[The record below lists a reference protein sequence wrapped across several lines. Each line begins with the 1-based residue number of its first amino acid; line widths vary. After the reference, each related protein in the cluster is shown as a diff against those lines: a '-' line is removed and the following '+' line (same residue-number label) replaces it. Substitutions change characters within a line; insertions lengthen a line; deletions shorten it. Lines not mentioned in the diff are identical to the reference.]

1 MQQSEILSVAERLI
15 PAYHAEDFDFL
26 LSQMTE
32 GESPSLKLLVK
43 MELNR
48 IMAPCTKSIDLRGRI
63 DTECRQFTLDGRKHW
78 LDDIALNAYQRGT
91 KKFKGYTEGAWE
103 LVMTPRTQPL
113 RNIVKTSSQHNQ
125 DLTNA
130 NSPYEA
136 EAINLGYD
144 LKRQENRLKISSQV
158 EITTSKGQSLHG
170 VTVDIS
176 PSGAK
181 FKVPSAFKYN
191 LGEIIS
197 VKFTE
202 LIEKSQENDVYQA
215 VEFRVLGIDESYEN
229 NAVKFLRTIKV
240 SNNNIVARLLDESLN
255 SSSKKTSHE
264 NQDRI
269 IRTRTR
275 GIEHTYLKHTCNLPL
290 FFSGSELKLA
300 LLTDNNH
307 PLWQYWHDE
316 RNQQAL
322 GTLFN
327 EQRMNLLA
335 KPGVKGTSN
344 VIYSFT
350 HEHQDKTLFYS
361 MMLPEASR
369 EQRQLFW
376 HIGGKRKSWKAFK
389 FSVFE
394 LSDTER
400 QALAKHSDTLAQSSA
415 QLTHCGIL
423 QEIGDH
429 ESAADYLLS
438 EKPRIPSS
446 ELNRFRH
453 PRSVVGNI
461 QSIYFDSQTRRKEPR
476 YQFKSPLQL
485 TSQDG
490 AAANG
495 HTLDISKRGLSISL
509 EHPMVLKIND
519 PVLVNFNELQLY
531 DKNLPL
537 STVPYHVIRVSPNGR
552 NVQLVIAENT
562 KTMRTIAFLNGLIDQ
577 NQSKLIKKKEILP
590 THSLLESLHNILLS
604 KMVSNPIFIDKPG
617 STLRCKI
624 IGVNFPLNKHLALLA
639 KLGHNQK
646 FSLEPIFKGHSNSLL
661 AEPLKRIEGAEP
673 KHHDVYIAA
682 VKFGDKIQSVHTK
695 LVKDFASAKERIL
708 FIKKAQHLG
717 DVYVLR
723 VTTAPIFNPLTS
735 LFQSDLEELSRIS
748 MHQAKKLENEVT
760 AFIGYG
766 EIEDITD
773 EVLIRLELTR

>member
-1 MQQSEILSVAERLI
+1 MQQSEILSIAERLI
-15 PAYHAEDFDFL
+15 PAYHAEDFEFL

-63 DTECRQFTLDGRKHW
+63 DNECRQFTLDGRKHW

-113 RNIVKTSSQHNQ
+113 RSVVNSASQNTQDITS
-125 DLTNA
+125 A

-158 EITTSKGQSLHG
+158 EVTTSKGQSLHG

-181 FKVPSAFKYN
+181 FKVPSVFRYN

-202 LIEKSQENDVYQA
+202 LVEKSLETDVNQA

-229 NAVKFLRTIKV
+229 DAVKFLRTIKV
-240 SNNNIVARLLDESLN
+240 SDNNIVARLLDESLN
-255 SSSKKTSHE
+255 STSKKTSHE
-264 NQDRI
+264 NQDRV

-327 EQRMNLLA
+327 EQRMNLLT

-350 HEHQDKTLFYS
+350 HEHQNKTLFYS
-361 MMLPEASR
+361 MMLPEATR

-394 LSDTER
+394 LSETER

-453 PRSVVGNI
+453 PRTVVGNI

-495 HTLDISKRGLSISL
+495 HTLDISKRGLSITL
-509 EHPMVLKIND
+509 EQPMVLKIND
-519 PVLVNFNELQLY
+519 PVIVNFNELQLY

-552 NVQLVIAENT
+552 NVQLVIAENA

-577 NQSKLIKKKEILP
+577 NQSKLIKKREILP
-590 THSLLESLHNILLS
+590 TNSLLESLHNILLS
-604 KMVSNPIFIDKPG
+604 KMVSSPIFIDKPS

-624 IGVNFPLNKHLALLA
+624 IGVNFPLNKHLTLLA

-646 FSLEPIFKGHSNSLL
+646 FSLEPIFKGHTNSLL

-723 VTTAPIFNPLTS
+723 VTTAPIFNPLTT
-735 LFQSDLEELSRIS
+735 LFQSDLEELARIS
-748 MHQAKKLENEVT
+748 MHQAKKLENEIT

>member
-15 PAYHAEDFDFL
+15 PAYHAEDFEFL

-63 DTECRQFTLDGRKHW
+63 DNECRQFTLDGRKHW

-103 LVMTPRTQPL
+103 LVMAPRIQPL
-113 RNIVKTSSQHNQ
+113 RSVVKSASQSNQGITS
-125 DLTNA
+125 A

-158 EITTSKGQSLHG
+158 EVTTSKGQSLHG

-181 FKVPSAFKYN
+181 FKVPSAFRYN
-191 LGEIIS
+191 LGEIIC

-202 LIEKSQENDVYQA
+202 LFEKSLDTDINEIVK
-215 VEFRVLGIDESYEN
+215 FRVLGIDESYEN
-229 NAVKFLRTIKV
+229 DAVKFLRTVKI
-240 SNNNIVARLLDESLN
+240 SDNNILASLLDAALN
-255 SSSKKTSHE
+255 STSKKTHHE

-322 GTLFN
+322 GSLFN

-344 VIYSFT
+344 VLYSFT
-350 HEHQDKTLFYS
+350 HEHKNKTLFYS
-361 MMLPEASR
+361 MMLPEATR

-394 LSDTER
+394 LSETER
-400 QALAKHSDTLAQSSA
+400 QALAKHSDMLAQSSA
-415 QLTHCGIL
+415 QLTHCAIL
-423 QEIGDH
+423 QEIGNH

-446 ELNRFRH
+446 ALNSFRH
-453 PRSVVGNI
+453 PRAVVGNI

-476 YQFKSPLQL
+476 YQFKSPLQI
-485 TSQDG
+485 TSQEG
-490 AAANG
+490 TAANG
-495 HTLDISKRGLSISL
+495 HTLDISKRGLSITL
-509 EHPMVLKIND
+509 EHPMILKIND
-519 PVLVNFNELQLY
+519 PVIVNFNELQLY

-552 NVQLVIAENT
+552 NVQLVIAENA

-577 NQSKLIKKKEILP
+577 NQSKLIKKREILP
-590 THSLLESLHNILLS
+590 TNSLLESLHNILLS
-604 KMVSNPIFIDKPG
+604 KMVSTPIFIDKPS

-624 IGVNFPLNKHLALLA
+624 IGVNFPLNKHLTLLA

-646 FSLEPIFKGHSNSLL
+646 FSLEPIFKGHTNSLL

-723 VTTAPIFNPLTS
+723 VTTARIFNPLTT
-735 LFQSDLEELSRIS
+735 LFQSDLEELARIS
-748 MHQAKKLENEVT
+748 MHQAKKLENEIT

-773 EVLIRLELTR
+773 EVLIRMELTR

>member
-15 PAYHAEDFDFL
+15 PAYHAEDFEFL

-63 DTECRQFTLDGRKHW
+63 DNECRQFTLDGRKHW

-103 LVMTPRTQPL
+103 LVMAPRIQPL
-113 RNIVKTSSQHNQ
+113 RSVVKSASQSNQGITS
-125 DLTNA
+125 A

-170 VTVDIS
+170 VTIDIS

-181 FKVPSAFKYN
+181 FKVPSAFRYN

-202 LIEKSQENDVYQA
+202 LVEKSLEADVNQA
-215 VEFRVLGIDESYEN
+215 VEFRVLGIDDSYEN
-229 NAVKFLRTIKV
+229 DAVKFLRTIKV
-240 SNNNIVARLLDESLN
+240 SDNNIVARLLDESLN
-255 SSSKKTSHE
+255 STSKKTSHE

-335 KPGVKGTSN
+335 K
-344 VIYSFT
+344 
-350 HEHQDKTLFYS
+350 HQNKTLFYS
-361 MMLPEASR
+361 MMLPEATR

-394 LSDTER
+394 LSETER

-438 EKPRIPSS
+438 EKPRVPSS
-446 ELNRFRH
+446 ELNCFRH
-453 PRSVVGNI
+453 PRAVVGNI

-495 HTLDISKRGLSISL
+495 HTLDISKRGLSITL
-509 EHPMVLKIND
+509 EHPMILKIND
-519 PVLVNFNELQLY
+519 PVIVNFNELQLY

-552 NVQLVIAENT
+552 NVQLVIAENA
-562 KTMRTIAFLNGLIDQ
+562 KTMRTIAFLNELIDQ
-577 NQSKLIKKKEILP
+577 NQSKLIKKREILP
-590 THSLLESLHNILLS
+590 TNSLLESLHNILLS
-604 KMVSNPIFIDKPG
+604 KMVSTPIFIDKPS

-624 IGVNFPLNKHLALLA
+624 IGVNFPLNKHLTLLA

-646 FSLEPIFKGHSNSLL
+646 FSLEPIFKGHTNSLL

-723 VTTAPIFNPLTS
+723 VTTAPIFNPLTT
-735 LFQSDLEELSRIS
+735 LFQSDLEELARIS
-748 MHQAKKLENEVT
+748 MHQAKKLENEIT

-773 EVLIRLELTR
+773 EVLILMELTR

>member
-15 PAYHAEDFDFL
+15 PAYHAEDFEFL

-63 DTECRQFTLDGRKHW
+63 DNECRQFTLDGRKHW

-113 RNIVKTSSQHNQ
+113 SVVKTSSQGNH
-125 DLTNA
+125 DITSA

-181 FKVPSAFKYN
+181 FKVPSAFRYN

-202 LIEKSQENDVYQA
+202 LIEKSQENDVNQA

-240 SNNNIVARLLDESLN
+240 SDNNIVARLLDESLN
-255 SSSKKTSHE
+255 STSKKTSHE

-350 HEHQDKTLFYS
+350 HEHQNKTLFYS

-394 LSDTER
+394 LSGTER

-453 PRSVVGNI
+453 PRTVVGTI

-476 YQFKSPLQL
+476 YQFKSPLQII
-485 TSQDG
+485 SQDG

-519 PVLVNFNELQLY
+519 QVLVNFNELQLY

-552 NVQLVIAENT
+552 NVQLVIAENA

-577 NQSKLIKKKEILP
+577 NQSKLVKKKEILP

-604 KMVSNPIFIDKPG
+604 KMVSNPIFIDKPS

>member
-15 PAYHAEDFDFL
+15 PAYHAEDFEFL

-63 DTECRQFTLDGRKHW
+63 DNECRQFTLDGRKHW

-91 KKFKGYTEGAWE
+91 KKFKGYTEGTWK

-113 RNIVKTSSQHNQ
+113 RSVVNISSQNKH
-125 DLTNA
+125 DITNA

-158 EITTSKGQSLHG
+158 EVTTSKGQSLHG

-181 FKVPSAFKYN
+181 FKVPSTFRYN

-202 LIEKSQENDVYQA
+202 LVEKSLEIDVNKA
-215 VEFRVLGIDESYEN
+215 IEFRVLGIDESYEN

-240 SNNNIVARLLDESLN
+240 SDNNILARLLDESLN

-264 NQDRI
+264 NQDRV

-350 HEHQDKTLFYS
+350 HEHQNKTLFYS

-394 LSDTER
+394 LSETER
-400 QALAKHSDTLAQSSA
+400 QSLAKHSDTLAQSSE

-453 PRSVVGNI
+453 PRTVVGNI

-476 YQFKSPLQL
+476 YKFKSPLQL
-485 TSQDG
+485 ASQDG
-490 AAANG
+490 TTANG
-495 HTLDISKRGLSISL
+495 HTLDISKRGLSITL
-509 EHPMVLKIND
+509 EHPMVLKTSD
-519 PVLVNFNELQLY
+519 SVLVNFNELQLY

-552 NVQLVIAENT
+552 YVQLVIEENA

-604 KMVSNPIFIDKPG
+604 KMVSSPIFIDKPS

-695 LVKDFASAKERIL
+695 LVKDFTSAKERIL

-735 LFQSDLEELSRIS
+735 LFQSDLEELARIS

>member
-63 DTECRQFTLDGRKHW
+63 DDECHQFTLDGRKHW

-91 KKFKGYTEGAWE
+91 KKFRGYTEGVWE
-103 LVMTPRTQPL
+103 MVMSPRTQPV
-113 RNIVKTSSQHNQ
+113 NNQINTAQQEDNGITS
-125 DLTNA
+125 A

-136 EAINLGYD
+136 EPINLGYD
-144 LKRQENRLKISSQV
+144 LKRQENRLKVASQV
-158 EITTSKGQSLHG
+158 EITTSKGQVLHG

-176 PSGAK
+176 PSGGK

-191 LGEIIS
+191 LGEIIG

-202 LIEKSQENDVYQA
+202 LVEKSKEPDVDKPT
-215 VEFRVLGIDESYEN
+215 EFRVLGIDDSFEN
-229 NAVKFLRTIKV
+229 NAVKFLRTV
-240 SNNNIVARLLDESLN
+240 RVCDSNVVGRLIEESLN
-255 SSSKKTSHE
+255 SSSKKTQHE

-327 EQRMNLLA
+327 EQRMNQLA

-350 HEHQDKTLFYS
+350 HEHQNKTLFYS
-361 MMLPEASR
+361 MMLPEATR

-376 HIGGKRKSWKAFK
+376 HIGAKRSSWKTFK

-394 LSDTER
+394 LSEEEQ
-400 QALAKHSDTLAQSSA
+400 QALAQHSKDLARSSE

-423 QEIGDH
+423 QEIGAND
-429 ESAADYLLS
+429 SADDYLLT
-438 EKPRIPSS
+438 EKPRIASS
-446 ELNRFRH
+446 ELNKFRH
-453 PRSVVGNI
+453 ARTVVGNI
-461 QSIYFDSQTRRKEPR
+461 QSIYFDSQSRRKEPR
-476 YQFKSPLQL
+476 YQFKSPLQI
-485 TSQDG
+485 TASDG

-495 HTLDISKRGLSISL
+495 HTQDLSKRGLNIAL
-509 EHPMVLKIND
+509 EQPLILKIDD
-519 PVLVNFNELQLY
+519 PVTINFNELQLY
-531 DKNLPL
+531 DKKQPL
-537 STVPYHVIRVSPNGR
+537 SAVPYRVIRVSPNGK
-552 NVQLVIAENT
+552 NVQLAIDET
-562 KTMRTIAFLNGLIDQ
+562 GKTMRTVAFLNGLIDHNQ
-577 NQSKLIKKKEILP
+577 NKLIKKKEILP
-590 THSLLESLHNILLS
+590 TDSLLESLHNVLLS
-604 KMVSNPIFIDKPG
+604 KMVSNPIFIDKP
-617 STLRCKI
+617 SSKLRCKI
-624 IGVNFPLNKHLALLA
+624 IGVNFPLNNYLSLLA
-639 KLGHNQK
+639 KLGHNHK
-646 FSLEPIFKGHSNSLL
+646 LSLEPIFKGHSNTLL
-661 AEPLKRIEGAEP
+661 ADPLKKIEGAGP
-673 KHHDVYIAA
+673 KHHDVYVAA

-695 LVKDFASAKERIL
+695 LSREFKSVKERIM
-708 FIKKAQHLG
+708 FIKKAQHMGEL
-717 DVYVLR
+717 YVLR
-723 VTTAPIFNPLTS
+723 VSTAPIFDPLTS
-735 LFQSDLEELSRIS
+735 LFQSDLETIARIS
-748 MHQAKKLENEVT
+748 MYQAKKLENEVT

-766 EIEDITD
+766 EMCDITD
-773 EVLIRLELTR
+773 EVLIRLELTK

>member
-63 DTECRQFTLDGRKHW
+63 DNECRQFTLDGRKHW

-91 KKFKGYTEGAWE
+91 KKFKGYTEGTWE

-113 RNIVKTSSQHNQ
+113 RNIVKTSSQDNN
-125 DLTNA
+125 DITSA

-181 FKVPSAFKYN
+181 FKVPSAFRYN
-191 LGEIIS
+191 LGEIIE

-202 LIEKSQENDVYQA
+202 LVEKSLETDSNDI

-229 NAVKFLRTIKV
+229 NAVKFLRTIKIGD
-240 SNNNIVARLLDESLN
+240 SSLVARLLDESLN

-264 NQDRI
+264 NQDRF

-350 HEHQDKTLFYS
+350 HEHQNKTLFYS

-376 HIGGKRKSWKAFK
+376 HIGGKRTSWKAFK

-400 QALAKHSDTLAQSSA
+400 QVLAKHSDTLAQSSA

-495 HTLDISKRGLSISL
+495 NTLDISKRGLSVTL

-531 DKNLPL
+531 DKKLPL

-552 NVQLVIAENT
+552 NVQLVIAENA

-577 NQSKLIKKKEILP
+577 NQSKLVKKQEILP

-604 KMVSNPIFIDKPG
+604 KMVSNPIFIDKPS

-661 AEPLKRIEGAEP
+661 AEPLKKIQGAEP

-748 MHQAKKLENEVT
+748 MHQAKKLENEIT

>member
-1 MQQSEILSVAERLI
+1 
-15 PAYHAEDFDFL
+15 
-26 LSQMTE
+26 
-32 GESPSLKLLVK
+32 
-43 MELNR
+43 
-48 IMAPCTKSIDLRGRI
+48 
-63 DTECRQFTLDGRKHW
+63 
-78 LDDIALNAYQRGT
+78 
-91 KKFKGYTEGAWE
+91 
-103 LVMTPRTQPL
+103 
-113 RNIVKTSSQHNQ
+113 
-125 DLTNA
+125 
-130 NSPYEA
+130 
-136 EAINLGYD
+136 
-144 LKRQENRLKISSQV
+144 
-158 EITTSKGQSLHG
+158 
-170 VTVDIS
+170 
-176 PSGAK
+176 
-181 FKVPSAFKYN
+181 
-191 LGEIIS
+191 
-197 VKFTE
+197 
-202 LIEKSQENDVYQA
+202 
-215 VEFRVLGIDESYEN
+215 
-229 NAVKFLRTIKV
+229 
-240 SNNNIVARLLDESLN
+240 LDESLN

-264 NQDRI
+264 NQDRV

-350 HEHQDKTLFYS
+350 HEHQNKTLFYS

-394 LSDTER
+394 LSETER
-400 QALAKHSDTLAQSSA
+400 QSLAKHSDTLAQSSE

-453 PRSVVGNI
+453 PRTVVGNI

-476 YQFKSPLQL
+476 YKFKSPLQL
-485 TSQDG
+485 ASQDG
-490 AAANG
+490 TTANG
-495 HTLDISKRGLSISL
+495 HTLDISKRGLSITL
-509 EHPMVLKIND
+509 EHPMVLKTSD
-519 PVLVNFNELQLY
+519 SVLVNFNELQLY

-552 NVQLVIAENT
+552 NVQLVIEENA

-604 KMVSNPIFIDKPG
+604 KMVSSPIFIDKPS

-695 LVKDFASAKERIL
+695 LVKDFTSAKERIL

-735 LFQSDLEELSRIS
+735 LFQSDLEELARIS

>member
-15 PAYHAEDFDFL
+15 PAYHAEDFEFL

-63 DTECRQFTLDGRKHW
+63 DNECHQFTLDGRKHW

-103 LVMTPRTQPL
+103 MVMTPRTQPL
-113 RNIVKTSSQHNQ
+113 RNIVNTASKNTPEIT
-125 DLTNA
+125 DA

-144 LKRQENRLKISSQV
+144 LKRKENRLKISSQV
-158 EITTSKGQSLHG
+158 EMTTSKGQDLHG
-170 VTVDIS
+170 VTIDIS

-181 FKVPSAFKYN
+181 FKVPSTFRYS

-202 LIEKSQENDVYQA
+202 LVEKSRENDVDKAIDY
-215 VEFRVLGIDESYEN
+215 RILGIDESYEN
-229 NAVKFLRTIKV
+229 DAVKFLRTIKV
-240 SNNNIVARLLDESLN
+240 SDTNVVARLINESLN

-269 IRTRTR
+269 MRTRTR

-290 FFSGSELKLA
+290 FFNGSELKLA

-327 EQRMNLLA
+327 EKRMNLLA

-350 HEHQDKTLFYS
+350 HEHQNKTLFYS

-394 LSDTER
+394 LSGDER
-400 QALAKHSDTLAQSSA
+400 QALALHSEMLKQSSEP
-415 QLTHCGIL
+415 LTHCCIL

-446 ELNRFRH
+446 ELNQFRH
-453 PRSVVGNI
+453 SRAVIGNI
-461 QSIYFDSQTRRKEPR
+461 QSLYFDAQTRRKEPR

-485 TSQDG
+485 TSQNDVTVDG
-490 AAANG
+490 Y
-495 HTLDISKRGLSISL
+495 TLDISKRGLSIAL
-509 EHPMVLKIND
+509 EQPMVFKIDD
-519 PVLVNFNELQLY
+519 PVSVNFNELQLY
-531 DKNLPL
+531 DRSLPL
-537 STVPYHVIRVSPNGR
+537 STVPYRVIRVSPNGR
-552 NVQLVIAENT
+552 NVQLAITENA
-562 KTMRTIAFLNGLIDQ
+562 KTMRTISFLKGLIDQ
-577 NQSKLIKKKEILP
+577 NQNKLIKKKEILP

-604 KMVSNPIFIDKPG
+604 KMVSTPIFIDKPS

-661 AEPLKRIEGAEP
+661 AEPLKKIAGAKP

-682 VKFGDKIQSVHTK
+682 VQFGDKIQSVHTK
-695 LVKDFASAKERIL
+695 LVKEFTSTKERIL
-708 FIKKAQHLG
+708 FIKKAQQLG
-717 DVYVLR
+717 DIYVLR

-748 MHQAKKLENEVT
+748 MHKAKKLESEVT
-760 AFIGYG
+760 AFVGYG
-766 EIEDITD
+766 ELDDITD
-773 EVLIRLELTR
+773 EVLIRLELTH

>member
-1 MQQSEILSVAERLI
+1 MQQSEILSIAERLI
-15 PAYHAEDFDFL
+15 PAYHAEDFEFL

-63 DTECRQFTLDGRKHW
+63 DNECRQFTLDGRKHW

-113 RNIVKTSSQHNQ
+113 RSVVNSASQNTQDITS
-125 DLTNA
+125 A

-158 EITTSKGQSLHG
+158 EVTTSKGQSLHG

-181 FKVPSAFKYN
+181 FKVPSVFRYN

-202 LIEKSQENDVYQA
+202 LVEKSLETDVNQA

-229 NAVKFLRTIKV
+229 DAVKFLRTIKV
-240 SNNNIVARLLDESLN
+240 SDNNIVARLLDESLN
-255 SSSKKTSHE
+255 STSKKTSHE
-264 NQDRI
+264 NQDRV

-350 HEHQDKTLFYS
+350 HEHQNKTLFYS
-361 MMLPEASR
+361 MMLPEATR

-394 LSDTER
+394 LSETER

-438 EKPRIPSS
+438 EKPRIPSN

-453 PRSVVGNI
+453 PRTVVGNI

-495 HTLDISKRGLSISL
+495 HTLDISKHGLSITL
-509 EHPMVLKIND
+509 EQPMVLKIND
-519 PVLVNFNELQLY
+519 PVIVNFNELQLY

-537 STVPYHVIRVSPNGR
+537 STVPYHLIRVSPNGR
-552 NVQLVIAENT
+552 NVQLVIAENA

-577 NQSKLIKKKEILP
+577 NQSKLIKKREILP
-590 THSLLESLHNILLS
+590 TNSLLESLHNILLS
-604 KMVSNPIFIDKPG
+604 KMVSSPIFIDKPS

-624 IGVNFPLNKHLALLA
+624 IGVNFPLNKHLTLLA

-646 FSLEPIFKGHSNSLL
+646 FSLEPIFKGHTNSLL

-723 VTTAPIFNPLTS
+723 VTTAPIFNPLTT
-735 LFQSDLEELSRIS
+735 LFQSDLEELARIS
-748 MHQAKKLENEVT
+748 MHQAKKLENEIT

>member
-15 PAYHAEDFDFL
+15 PAYHAEDFEFL

-63 DTECRQFTLDGRKHW
+63 DNECRQFTLDGRKHW

-103 LVMTPRTQPL
+103 LVMTPRTQPMSV
-113 RNIVKTSSQHNQ
+113 VKTSSQGNH
-125 DLTNA
+125 DITSA

-181 FKVPSAFKYN
+181 FKVPSAFRYN

-197 VKFTE
+197 VKFSE
-202 LIEKSQENDVYQA
+202 LIEKSQENDVNQA

-240 SNNNIVARLLDESLN
+240 SDNNVVARLLDESLN
-255 SSSKKTSHE
+255 SISKKTSHE

-350 HEHQDKTLFYS
+350 HEHQNKTLFYS

-394 LSDTER
+394 LSDTEQ
-400 QALAKHSDTLAQSSA
+400 QALAKHSDTLAQSSV

-423 QEIGDH
+423 QEISDH

-453 PRSVVGNI
+453 PRTVVGNI

-490 AAANG
+490 AAASG
-495 HTLDISKRGLSISL
+495 HTLDISKRGLSINL

-552 NVQLVIAENT
+552 NVQLVIAENA

-590 THSLLESLHNILLS
+590 TNSLLESLHNILLS
-604 KMVSNPIFIDKPG
+604 KMVSNPIFIDKPS

-624 IGVNFPLNKHLALLA
+624 IGVNFPLNKHLTLLA

-646 FSLEPIFKGHSNSLL
+646 FSLEPIFKGHTSSLL

-748 MHQAKKLENEVT
+748 MHQAKKLENEIT